1 MVSEMK
7 IRLSCG
13 EICSK
18 GIVWI
23 AFSHKIKL
31 CSFHQA
37 FPCWGWEIWNPPTRL
52 QSLLT
57 YLLYW
62 GTHYLSTKS
71 LLFQRIKIDN
81 SQKRCKCS
89 KTIHKETAELTNH
102 GRNTTRRYFQFSRN
116 KNWHELSGGQF
127 SKIYLYVKYLCLQLL
142 AIYPEEKIAQVVL
155 DSFVYICKFWK

>member
-1 MVSEMK
+1 MKAVTWMVSGMK

-37 FPCWGWEIWNPPTRL
+37 FPCWGWEVWNPPTRL

-89 KTIHKETAELTNH
+89 KQPIKRRLSLLTMEEIQQGDIFSLAEIKID
-102 GRNTTRRYFQFSRN
+102 
-116 KNWHELSGGQF
+116 KNFLEGSLATY
-127 SKIYLYVKYLCLQLL
+127 IYM
-142 AIYPEEKIAQVVL
+142 
-155 DSFVYICKFWK
+155 